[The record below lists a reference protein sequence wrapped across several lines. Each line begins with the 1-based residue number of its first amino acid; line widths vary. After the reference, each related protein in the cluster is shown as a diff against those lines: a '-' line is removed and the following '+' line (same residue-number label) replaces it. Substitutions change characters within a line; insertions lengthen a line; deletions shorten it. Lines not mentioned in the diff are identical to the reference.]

1 MEELVD
7 DIITYHFKHLEHKLA
22 EEIIKKDKRFAEAL
36 YLELQ
41 MQLMFSDDQKKLD
54 IGE

>member
-1 MEELVD
+1 MEELID
-7 DIITYHFKHLEHKLA
+7 EIISYHFKHLEHKLA
-22 EEIIKKDKRFAEAL
+22 EGIIKKDKKFAEAL

-41 MQLMFSDDQKKLD
+41 MQLMFSDDQEKLD